1 VLAAATDGKPR
12 TLQAIW
18 LARSNKILGKKSVNF
33 YSTFSV
39 RRNLRRQKSVAEKFY
54 VEENLRNCFAE
65 IVRGKL
71 SGKLNVHLSWTIR
84 GRFVLRENC
93 SWKNYRK

>member
-1 VLAAATDGKPR
+1 MFAAATDAKPQ
-12 TLQAIW
+12 TLQAIL

-39 RRNLRRQKSVAEKFY
+39 RQNLRRQKSVAEKFY

-65 IVRGKL
+65 IVRGKF
-71 SGKLNVHLSWTIR
+71 SGKLNVYLS
-84 GRFVLRENC
+84 
-93 SWKNYRK
+93 